1 VPSTHRPHVF
11 DWWPSQMPRLIG
23 SEYSTYQL
31 LVARS
36 PIQGRG
42 IFALEAIPRGKKI
55 IEYGGQRLTYLQALR
70 RARRNVSLGAAR
82 NNVYFA
88 HLSRRWVVDG
98 CVGGTGAEL
107 INQSCDPNISARRIR
122 GRIFYFSR
130 RPIRKGEELTV
141 DYRYPRNSTKRRCR
155 CGSRK
160 CRGRLS

>member
-1 VPSTHRPHVF
+1 V
-11 DWWPSQMPRLIG
+11 PRLIG

-31 LVARS
+31 TIARS

-42 IFALEAIPRGKKI
+42 VFALEAIPRGKKI
-55 IEYGGQRLTYLQALR
+55 IEYTGERLTPLQALR
-70 RARRNVSLGAAR
+70 RARRNVRLGAAR
-82 NNVYFA
+82 KNVYFA
-88 HLSRRWVVDG
+88 GLSRRWLLDG
-98 CVGGTGAEL
+98 GVGGTGAEL

-141 DYRYPRNSTKRRCR
+141 DYRYPKNSTKKRCK
-155 CGSRK
+155 CGARN